1 MKPSNEL
8 FDLIKSLTKSE
19 KRFFKLSSS
28 LQSGEKNYL
37 KIFDFVDKQNSYDE
51 DELKDE
57 FKNER
62 FINHLPSEKNH
73 LYKLILKSLRGFH
86 SDNSINSILK
96 EEIKNVEI
104 LYKKSLYK
112 ECRKFLLRAKKTAEE
127 HEKFYYW
134 FELISWEKLLIEE
147 DYEQGNFNFD
157 LDNLIQEELSVIEKL
172 RNLAEY
178 QMIYSRINYIFRSG
192 GFVTRPD
199 DIAAVDEIS
208 NHHLIIGKNTALSSS
223 AASICYYIQGL
234 CNATKRD
241 FETALIK
248 FNRTKEILDK
258 KPKLK
263 QDLAK
268 RYVRTQHNL
277 ILAQIS
283 MGNYDEATLLTA
295 ELDSMTGSKGFNT
308 FDVKVKIFTCVYTS
322 KITIS
327 YRKGDFQSTLK
338 IVEEMIEGLES
349 YGERLPKEQVILFS
363 YHIAYVFYGAGLY
376 RDSLKWVNTILNDNE
391 QNLRQDIYSYTR
403 IFNLILHYE
412 LGNYDLLEYLMKST
426 TRQIKKNS
434 KTEQVELSILK
445 FLKKVI
451 RLGDKAKVK
460 GFETYKE
467 ELDAILKEENQ
478 SAILEYFNV
487 SAWVESKIKN
497 KSFEE
502 TIKEMY
508 IA

>member
-8 FDLIKSLTKSE
+8 FDLIKSLSKSE

-37 KIFDFVDKQNSYDE
+37 KIFDFIDKQGEYNE
-51 DELKDE
+51 DELKE
-57 FKNER
+57 TFKKER

-86 SDNSINSILK
+86 SDNSINSVLK

-112 ECRKFLLRAKKTAEE
+112 ECRKFLMRAKKTAEE

-147 DYEQGNFNFD
+147 DYEQGNFSFD
-157 LDNLIQEELSVIEKL
+157 LDKLIQEELSVIEKL

-241 FETALIK
+241 FETALVK
-248 FNRTKEILDK
+248 FNRTKEIIDRQ
-258 KPKLK
+258 PKLK

-277 ILAQIS
+277 ILAHIS
-283 MGNYDEATLLTA
+283 MGNYEEASLLTT
-295 ELDSMTGSKGFNT
+295 ELEKLQGAKGFNT
-308 FDVKVKIFTCVYTS
+308 YDVKVKIFTCIYTS
-322 KITIS
+322 RITIS
-327 YRKGDFQSTLK
+327 YRKGDFHSTLK

-349 YGERLPKEQVILFS
+349 YGDRLPKEQVILFS
-363 YHIAYVFYGAGLY
+363 YHIAYVFFGAGLY
-376 RDSLKWVNTILNDNE
+376 KDSLKWVNTILNDNE

-434 KTEQVELSILK
+434 KTELVELSILK

-451 RLGDKAKVK
+451 RLGDKARVK
-460 GFETYKE
+460 GFETFQA
-467 ELDAILKEENQ
+467 ELDETLALENQ
-478 SAILEYFNV
+478 SAILEYFNIK
-487 SAWVESKIKN
+487 AWVQSKIEN
-497 KSFEE
+497 ESFED
-502 TIKEMY
+502 TIKVLY
-508 IA
+508 RA

>member
-1 MKPSNEL
+1 M
-8 FDLIKSLTKSE
+8 
-19 KRFFKLSSS
+19 
-28 LQSGEKNYL
+28 
-37 KIFDFVDKQNSYDE
+37 
-51 DELKDE
+51 
-57 FKNER
+57 
-62 FINHLPSEKNH
+62 
-73 LYKLILKSLRGFH
+73 
-86 SDNSINSILK
+86 
-96 EEIKNVEI
+96 
-104 LYKKSLYK
+104 
-112 ECRKFLLRAKKTAEE
+112 RAKKTAEE

-147 DYEQGNFNFD
+147 DYEQGNFDFD
-157 LDNLIQEELSVIEKL
+157 LDKLIQEELNVIEKL

-208 NHHLIIGKNTALSSS
+208 NHHLIIGKNTAQSSS

-258 KPKLK
+258 KPKLR

-277 ILAQIS
+277 ILAHIS
-283 MGNYDEATLLTA
+283 MGNYKEATSLTE
-295 ELDSMTGSKGFNT
+295 ELGNLQSSKGFNT
-308 FDVKVKIFTCVYTS
+308 YDVKVKIFTCVYTS
-322 KITIS
+322 RITIS
-327 YRKGDFQSTLK
+327 YRKGDFQATLK

-349 YGERLPKEQVILFS
+349 YGDRLPKEQVILFS
-363 YHIAYVFYGAGLY
+363 YHIAYVFFGAGLY
-376 RDSLKWVNTILNDNE
+376 KDSLKWVNTILNDNE

-434 KTEQVELSILK
+434 KTELVELSILK

-451 RLGDKAKVK
+451 RLGDKAKIK
-460 GFETYKE
+460 GFETFQE
-467 ELDAILKEENQ
+467 ELEETLQQENQ

-487 SAWVESKIKN
+487 KAWVQSKIEN
-497 KSFEE
+497 ESFED
-502 TIKEMY
+502 TIKVLY
-508 IA
+508 QS

>member
-1 MKPSNEL
+1 
-8 FDLIKSLTKSE
+8 
-19 KRFFKLSSS
+19 
-28 LQSGEKNYL
+28 
-37 KIFDFVDKQNSYDE
+37 
-51 DELKDE
+51 
-57 FKNER
+57 
-62 FINHLPSEKNH
+62 
-73 LYKLILKSLRGFH
+73 
-86 SDNSINSILK
+86 
-96 EEIKNVEI
+96 
-104 LYKKSLYK
+104 
-112 ECRKFLLRAKKTAEE
+112 
-127 HEKFYYW
+127 
-134 FELISWEKLLIEE
+134 
-147 DYEQGNFNFD
+147 
-157 LDNLIQEELSVIEKL
+157 
-172 RNLAEY
+172 
-178 QMIYSRINYIFRSG
+178 
-192 GFVTRPD
+192 
-199 DIAAVDEIS
+199 
-208 NHHLIIGKNTALSSS
+208 
-223 AASICYYIQGL
+223 
-234 CNATKRD
+234 
-241 FETALIK
+241 
-248 FNRTKEILDK
+248 
-258 KPKLK
+258 
-263 QDLAK
+263 
-268 RYVRTQHNL
+268 
-277 ILAQIS
+277 

-295 ELDSMTGSKGFNT
+295 ELDSMAGSKGFNT
-308 FDVKVKIFTCVYTS
+308 YDVKVKIFTCVYTS

-460 GFETYKE
+460 SFETYKE

-487 SAWVESKIKN
+487 SAWVESKINN

-508 IA
+508 VA

>member
-8 FDLIKSLTKSE
+8 FDLIKSLSKSE

-37 KIFDFVDKQNSYDE
+37 KIFDFIDKQGDYNE
-51 DELKDE
+51 EELKEE
-57 FKNER
+57 FKKER

-112 ECRKFLLRAKKTAEE
+112 ECRKFLMRAKKTAEE

-147 DYEQGNFNFD
+147 DYEQGDFNFD
-157 LDNLIQEELSVIEKL
+157 LDKLIQEELSVIEKL

-248 FNRTKEILDK
+248 FNKTKDILNK
-258 KPKLK
+258 KTKLK

-277 ILAQIS
+277 ILANIS
-283 MGNYDEATLLTA
+283 MGNYDEATRLTT
-295 ELDSMTGSKGFNT
+295 ELDQLQGAKGFNSY
-308 FDVKVKIFTCVYTS
+308 DVKVKIFTCVYTS
-322 KITIS
+322 QITIS

-363 YHIAYVFYGAGLY
+363 YHIAYVFFGAGLY
-376 RDSLKWVNTILNDNE
+376 KDSLKWVNTILNDNE

-434 KTEQVELSILK
+434 KTELVEMSILK

-451 RLGDKAKVK
+451 RLGEKAKI
-460 GFETYKE
+460 GAFETYQTELE
-467 ELDAILKEENQ
+467 EILQQENQ
-478 SAILEYFNV
+478 SAILEYFHIK
-487 SAWVESKIKN
+487 AWVISKIQN
-497 KSFEE
+497 ESFEN
-502 TIKEMY
+502 TIKHLQKD
-508 IA
+508 

>member
-1 MKPSNEL
+1 M
-8 FDLIKSLTKSE
+8 
-19 KRFFKLSSS
+19 
-28 LQSGEKNYL
+28 
-37 KIFDFVDKQNSYDE
+37 
-51 DELKDE
+51 
-57 FKNER
+57 
-62 FINHLPSEKNH
+62 
-73 LYKLILKSLRGFH
+73 
-86 SDNSINSILK
+86 
-96 EEIKNVEI
+96 
-104 LYKKSLYK
+104 
-112 ECRKFLLRAKKTAEE
+112 RAKKTAEE

-157 LDNLIQEELSVIEKL
+157 LDNLIQEELNVIEKL

-277 ILAQIS
+277 ILAHIS
-283 MGNYDEATLLTA
+283 MGNYEDATLLTE
-295 ELDSMTGSKGFNT
+295 ELDNLQSSKGFNT
-308 FDVKVKIFTCVYTS
+308 YDVKVKIFTCVYTS
-322 KITIS
+322 RITIS
-327 YRKGDFQSTLK
+327 YRKGDFQATLK

-349 YGERLPKEQVILFS
+349 YGDRLPKEQVILFS
-363 YHIAYVFYGAGLY
+363 YHIAYVFFGAGLY
-376 RDSLKWVNTILNDNE
+376 KDSLKWVNTILNDNE

-426 TRQIKKNS
+426 TRQIMKNS
-434 KTEQVELSILK
+434 KTELVELSILK
-445 FLKKVI
+445 FLKKTI

-460 GFETYKE
+460 GFETFQL
-467 ELDAILKEENQ
+467 ELDETLQEENQ
-478 SAILEYFNV
+478 AAILEYFNV
-487 SAWVESKIKN
+487 QAWVQAKIQN
-497 KSFEE
+497 ESFED
-502 TIKEMY
+502 TIKVLY
-508 IA
+508 QA